1 MDNRANQ
8 NIEKYSTIINQKI
21 GALQT
26 EITQSL
32 QELLTQT
39 SNSVKEAQ
47 NSIAVLQ
54 DETQTATEKAEGKMH
69 QSEHKVTLEENRIE
83 TKEKESRAARTHRLC
98 TRAGHIE
105 FLIPETKELT
115 DNQFMEFCDA
125 LFSFPGIRAHIERI
139 LFDIKLKEMD

>member
-1 MDNRANQ
+1 MTDKPSILEQLHPNPKLEKLRNEELKLKTKMDEA
-8 NIEKYSTIINQKI
+8 E
-21 GALQT
+21 
-26 EITQSL
+26 
-32 QELLTQT
+32 
-39 SNSVKEAQ
+39 VK
-47 NSIAVLQ
+47 V
-54 DETQTATEKAEGKMH
+54 H
-69 QSEHKVTLEENRIE
+69 QSEHKITLEENRIE
-83 TKEKESRAARTHRLC
+83 AKEKESRAARTHRLC

>member
-1 MDNRANQ
+1 MADKPSILEQLHPNPNLEKLRNEKLKWKTKMDDA
-8 NIEKYSTIINQKI
+8 E
-21 GALQT
+21 
-26 EITQSL
+26 
-32 QELLTQT
+32 
-39 SNSVKEAQ
+39 VK
-47 NSIAVLQ
+47 V
-54 DETQTATEKAEGKMH
+54 H

-125 LFSFPGIRAHIERI
+125 LFSFPGINAHIQECLR
-139 LFDIKLKEMD
+139 KAKEEET